1 MAEVTNEQKL
11 YVLLKYKK
19 ERTKKEEKILSILN
33 EKANLGS
40 ADLEEADKECCNQK
54 WLSPIHVVEELG
66 YTTKYSHRIE
76 LSESGESQIEKF
88 WRESKYNPDNVW
100 KSSCKIVF
108 CNYGNNLV
116 SIFPSVVM
124 PINTKLSK
132 KMMMF
137 NNIFIYL
144 MSSFIS
150 QSFKSL

>member
-1 MAEVTNEQKL
+1 MAEITNEQKL

-54 WLSPIHVVEELG
+54 WLSIVHVVEELG

-100 KSSCKIVF
+100 KNRAVKWSSVITAIITLIYFLAWLCQ
-108 CNYGNNLV
+108 LV
-116 SIFPSVVM
+116 QKPVE
-124 PINTKLSK
+124 
-132 KMMMF
+132 
-137 NNIFIYL
+137 
-144 MSSFIS
+144 
-150 QSFKSL
+150 Q

>member
-1 MAEVTNEQKL
+1 MAEITNEQKL

-40 ADLEEADKECCNQK
+40 ANLEKADKECCNQK
-54 WLSPIHVVEELG
+54 WLSIVHVVEELG

-100 KSSCKIVF
+100 KSR
-108 CNYGNNLV
+108 
-116 SIFPSVVM
+116 VV
-124 PINTKLSK
+124 KLSSVITAIISLVYFLAWLCQLIQNSVK
-132 KMMMF
+132 K
-137 NNIFIYL
+137 
-144 MSSFIS
+144 
-150 QSFKSL
+150 

>member
-1 MAEVTNEQKL
+1 MAKVTNEQKM

-54 WLSPIHVVEELG
+54 WLSIVHVLEELG

-76 LSESGESQIEKF
+76 LSESGKSQIEKF

-100 KSSCKIVF
+100 KSR
-108 CNYGNNLV
+108 
-116 SIFPSVVM
+116 VV
-124 PINTKLSK
+124 KLSSVITAIISLVYFLAWLCQLIQNSVK
-132 KMMMF
+132 K
-137 NNIFIYL
+137 
-144 MSSFIS
+144 
-150 QSFKSL
+150 

>member
-1 MAEVTNEQKL
+1 MSKVTNEQKL

-54 WLSPIHVVEELG
+54 WLSIVHVVEELG

-76 LSESGESQIEKF
+76 LSEFGKSQIEKF

-100 KSSCKIVF
+100 KNRAVKWSSVITAIITLIYFLAWLCQ
-108 CNYGNNLV
+108 LV
-116 SIFPSVVM
+116 QKPVE
-124 PINTKLSK
+124 
-132 KMMMF
+132 
-137 NNIFIYL
+137 
-144 MSSFIS
+144 
-150 QSFKSL
+150 Q